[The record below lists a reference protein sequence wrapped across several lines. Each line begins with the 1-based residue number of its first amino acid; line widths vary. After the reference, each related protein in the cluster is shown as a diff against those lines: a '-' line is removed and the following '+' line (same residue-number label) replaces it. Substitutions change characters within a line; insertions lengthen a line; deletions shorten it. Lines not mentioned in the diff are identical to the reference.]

1 MKKSTDHLFFIFVSV
16 SFVLFVFLF
25 FRLLFHTLAIDRL
38 FNILDG
44 VFAPGATATHSVD
57 KRSKTG
63 SLVEI
68 GFSGEKC
75 DKMIVDPFR
84 IVILMLFTSRSIKLK
99 LDFII

>member
-1 MKKSTDHLFFIFVSV
+1 MPENDGK
-16 SFVLFVFLF
+16 
-25 FRLLFHTLAIDRL
+25 LLFIKNGLKI
-38 FNILDG
+38 
-44 VFAPGATATHSVD
+44 THSVD

-75 DKMIVDPFR
+75 DKMIVDPFI

-99 LDFII
+99 LDFIF